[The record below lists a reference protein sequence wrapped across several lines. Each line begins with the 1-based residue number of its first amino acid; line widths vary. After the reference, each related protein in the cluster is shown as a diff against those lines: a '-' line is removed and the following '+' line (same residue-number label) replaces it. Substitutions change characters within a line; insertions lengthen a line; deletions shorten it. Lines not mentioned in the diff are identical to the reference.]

1 MSLISRLDKLDSSP
15 HIWSDNFLFLKIF
28 SPHALLPVS
37 SMSKLSNLSNL
48 GFRDIQSH
56 KHTLHK
62 KEVSS
67 FKQYPF
73 VFMRLQ
79 CSPAILIKSHVNLD
93 FRFSSLC
100 LAAVML
106 LLSCWRSCF
115 PEPVASYR
123 VLRSPHASSCS

>member
-1 MSLISRLDKLDSSP
+1 MSLRSRLDKLDSLP
-15 HIWSDNFLFLKIF
+15 HIWSYNSFLFF
-28 SPHALLPVS
+28 SEDILNVYNVS
-37 SMSKLSNLSNL
+37 SMSKLSNSSNL
-48 GFRDIQSH
+48 GLRDIQSH
-56 KHTLHK
+56 KHTSHR
-62 KEVSS
+62 KEDSS

-93 FRFSSLC
+93 FRFPSLC

-115 PEPVASYR
+115 PEPVASCR
-123 VLRSPHASSCS
+123 VLRSLHASSRS